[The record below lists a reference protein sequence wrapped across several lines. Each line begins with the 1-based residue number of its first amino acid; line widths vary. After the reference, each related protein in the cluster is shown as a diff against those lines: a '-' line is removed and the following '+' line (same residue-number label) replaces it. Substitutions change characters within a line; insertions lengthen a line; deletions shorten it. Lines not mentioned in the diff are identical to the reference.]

1 MYDKGDYILKIEPP
15 QGWSFEPSSV
25 FLHIDG
31 TSDPCSLN
39 QDINFVFKGFSL
51 AGQVIIINLTF
62 YFPFHFSLNGLL
74 YFSLTA
80 KKSSIVFFFLN
91 SFVN

>member
-1 MYDKGDYILKIEPP
+1 MYDKGDYVLKIEPP

-25 FLHIDG
+25 SLHIDG

-51 AGQVIIINLTF
+51 PGQVIFTLF
-62 YFPFHFSLNGLL
+62 LCEYFAFCYLIFTYHSR
-74 YFSLTA
+74 
-80 KKSSIVFFFLN
+80 
-91 SFVN
+91 